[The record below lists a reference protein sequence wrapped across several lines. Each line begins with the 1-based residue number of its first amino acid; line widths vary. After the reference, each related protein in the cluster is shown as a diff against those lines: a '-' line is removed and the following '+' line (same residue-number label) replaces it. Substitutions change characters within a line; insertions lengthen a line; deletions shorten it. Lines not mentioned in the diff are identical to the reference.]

1 MRSSFDSSDRS
12 ALKKARRRPF
22 FPLSPPVGG
31 ERQGE
36 GLRGL
41 AAVFANQQE
50 GIVAPRRRLK
60 AKLSPQ
66 FAVDLL
72 AAKIPIET
80 GCQGRA
86 KRAACGGRD
95 P

>member
-1 MRSSFDSSDRS
+1 MSAGNPQCSRRRSPRDMESTKKKTSTISDWPKAIVVRP
-12 ALKKARRRPF
+12 AARRR
-22 FPLSPPVGG
+22 L
-31 ERQGE
+31 E
-36 GLRGL
+36 
-41 AAVFANQQE
+41 AAR
-50 GIVAPRRRLK
+50 P
-60 AKLSPQ
+60 PQ

-86 KRAACGGRD
+86 KRAASGGRD